1 MSKNWPKEDRHCW
14 EKSEVMKSFEAQ
26 ILANFSKIEKLAA
39 TPNFKDMQ
47 NHIEGAAKALDV
59 ATNAANKF
67 NNALTGNSADDGV
80 VTKGKEDTLEQ
91 HSCNAE
97 DCMICSKKSEDY
109 AADEVALAKTELLQQ
124 LRKMAQE
131 AISERNIKLAYRI
144 ERTIAEMEEDSNDQ

>member
-26 ILANFSKIEKLAA
+26 ILENFSKVEKFAQEKLNISDVKNIKTELQGA
-39 TPNFKDMQ
+39 TS
-47 NHIEGAAKALDV
+47 AAKEF
-59 ATNAANKF
+59 NK
-67 NNALTGNSADDGV
+67 ALTGQSYADDGV
-80 VTKGKEDTLEQ
+80 ATKGEEDSIEQ

-97 DCMICSKKSEDY
+97 DCKICSKKREDY
-109 AADEVALAKTELLQQ
+109 SDDEVALAKTELLQQ

-144 ERTIAEMEEDSNDQ
+144 ERTIAEMEEE

>member
-14 EKSEVMKSFEAQ
+14 EKSEVMKSFETQ
-26 ILANFSKIEKLAA
+26 ILANFSKIEKLANALDAKNTETVMKNTAVAAAQA
-39 TPNFKDMQ
+39 TTAIKNFKQ
-47 NHIEGAAKALDV
+47 EL
-59 ATNAANKF
+59 
-67 NNALTGNSADDGV
+67 NSADDGLV
-80 VTKGKEDTLEQ
+80 ESAIHESDTLEQ

-97 DCMICSKKSEDY
+97 DCMICSKKGGDY

>member
-39 TPNFKDMQ
+39 TPDFKNMTTQ
-47 NHIEGAAKALDV
+47 YNEAAVAVDKLKGSVQGLNKAF
-59 ATNAANKF
+59 A
-67 NNALTGNSADDGV
+67 GEADDGV
-80 VTKGKEDTLEQ
+80 GTKGKEDSVEQ

-97 DCMICSKKSEDY
+97 DCVICSKKGEDY
-109 AADEVALAKTELLQQ
+109 DSDEVALAKTELLQQ

-144 ERTIAEMEEDSNDQ
+144 ERTIAEMEEDSND

>member
-39 TPNFKDMQ
+39 TTDLKAMKND
-47 NHIEGAAKALDV
+47 IEGAAQALV
-59 ATNAANKF
+59 GATDAASKF
-67 NNALTGNSADDGV
+67 NKALTGNSADDGV
-80 VTKGKEDTLEQ
+80 VTKGEEDTLEQ

>member
-26 ILANFSKIEKLAA
+26 ILANFSKIEKLAQQKLNISDVKNMKTELIDA
-39 TPNFKDMQ
+39 SK
-47 NHIEGAAKALDV
+47 AAEVFNKAL
-59 ATNAANKF
+59 
-67 NNALTGNSADDGV
+67 GQSYADDGV
-80 VTKGKEDTLEQ
+80 GIKGQEDSVEQ
-91 HSCNAE
+91 HSCDAE
-97 DCMICSKKSEDY
+97 DCMICSKKGEDY

-144 ERTIAEMEEDSNDQ
+144 ERTIAEMEEDSND